1 MNKNDLRYKKT
12 HAAIRRT
19 FEQMVIETDY
29 QKITITDLC
38 RRAEINR
45 KTFYLHYAA
54 LDDLLLEY
62 ADEFA
67 FRATDYFLQYL
78 DEGNAP
84 SIEGICSV
92 FEKLLHE
99 KYDFSIKIICG
110 MGDTSFMEKAERAFL
125 AHGTQ
130 FFHNRAG
137 FTEEELF
144 LAFDSLINAI
154 LWAYKV
160 SYAKK
165 MELSSQQLTKILTR
179 ILNIDDLM

>member
-1 MNKNDLRYKKT
+1 MNKNDLRYRKT
-12 HAAIRRT
+12 HAAIKKA
-19 FEQMVIETDY
+19 FEQMVIDTEY
-29 QKITITDLC
+29 SKITITDLC
-38 RRAEINR
+38 RNAEINR

-67 FRATDYFLQYL
+67 FKATDYFLQYL
-78 DEGNAP
+78 SEGNAP
-84 SIEGICSV
+84 SIAGICSV

-99 KYDFSIKIICG
+99 KYDFSIKIICNI
-110 MGDTSFMEKAERAFL
+110 DDPSFMEKAERSFIQ
-125 AHGTQ
+125 HGRQ

-160 SYAKK
+160 NYAKK
-165 MELSSQQLTKILTR
+165 MELTSEQLARMLEK
-179 ILNIDDLM
+179 ILNIEDLM